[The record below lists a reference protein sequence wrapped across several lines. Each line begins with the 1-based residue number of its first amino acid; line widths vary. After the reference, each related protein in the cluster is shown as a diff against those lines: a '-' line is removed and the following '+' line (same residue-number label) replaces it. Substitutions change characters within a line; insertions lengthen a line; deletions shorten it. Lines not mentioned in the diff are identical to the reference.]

1 MAKRLS
7 FWILIVTILAL
18 TPFRSPA
25 PLTYIP
31 GEGWYYESY
40 GENGKWQRPRAK
52 DQLQVAEEAF
62 TAKNY
67 STTLHA
73 AHRILRVWPLSDYAP
88 RAEYLVGRC
97 LEVKHKDESA
107 FNAYQKI
114 IEKYPKSGE
123 YNEVLL
129 RQYEI
134 GNRFLGGQW
143 FRIWDIL
150 PLYPSM
156 DETAQLYEKIVGNGP
171 YSEVAPH
178 AQLRIGAAREKQK
191 DFSAAVRAYELA
203 ADRYHNQPEIASDAM
218 YRAGVAWEKQA
229 DTAEYDQG
237 AAAKAIAAYTD
248 FMTFYPDDK
257 RVADAQKALV
267 KLKGEQVRG
276 SFKIAQFYEANR
288 KWAGAVVYY
297 NDVLQLDANSPLAA
311 QARQRIDALK
321 PRLNAT
327 PATTPAK

>member
-1 MAKRLS
+1 MTKRLS
-7 FWILIVTILAL
+7 FLILFVTIVAL

-73 AHRILRVWPLSDYAP
+73 AHRVLRVWPLSDYAP

-97 LEVKHKDESA
+97 LEIKHKDESA

-143 FRIWDIL
+143 FRIWDIV

-156 DETAQLYEKIVGNGP
+156 DETAKLYEKIVGNGP

-191 DFSAAVRAYELA
+191 NYEDAVHAYELA
-203 ADRYHNQPEIASDAM
+203 ADRYQNLPEIASDAM
-218 YRAGVAWEKQA
+218 YRAGVSWEKQA

-248 FMTFYPDDK
+248 FMTLYPDDK
-257 RVADAQKALV
+257 RVSDAQKAII

-276 SFKIAQFYEANR
+276 SFKIAQFYESNH

-321 PRLNAT
+321 PRLN
-327 PATTPAK
+327 TTPAK